1 MKKRNGFTLVELLA
15 VIVIL
20 ALIALIATPIILN
33 IINDAKKSSIK
44 QSAIGYVD
52 AVEKTILEKKT
63 NTDVDYDGK
72 YTIKKD
78 QITKESETASLL
90 PILDLIQ
97 LNVNVKGELPTKGN
111 LEIEKSNVISGEF
124 YYNNYLVTLSN
135 DKYKIQVLSNSS
147 STDTSA
153 LETEINNLKA
163 ELDAEKKKGA
173 TITLSFSGSTALSCN
188 SSNNNFEGLTQSSK
202 TSDSDDI
209 FTYSNGGVVINK
221 TGYYSV
227 STYAYLNGTGWLNI
241 GIAKNSFVF
250 SMQSFNY
257 ASNAGPGSNV
267 SFIAKFQKGDVI
279 NQSYWCDNSYT
290 IKYANLGVTYLHS

>member
-1 MKKRNGFTLVELLA
+1 MKKDGFTLVELLA
-15 VIVIL
+15 VVVIL
-20 ALIALIATPIILN
+20 AVVALIATPIILN
-33 IINDAKKSSIK
+33 VINDAKKSSIK
-44 QSAIGYVD
+44 QSAVGYVD

-227 STYAYLNGTGWLNI
+227 STYAFLNGKGWLNI
-241 GIAKNSFVF
+241 GIAKNSSVF
-250 SMQSFNY
+250 SMQSFY
-257 ASNAGPGSNV
+257 YTSNAGPGSNV

>member
-1 MKKRNGFTLVELLA
+1 MKKDGFTLVELLA
-15 VIVIL
+15 VVVIL
-20 ALIALIATPIILN
+20 AVVALIATPIILN
-33 IINDAKKSSIK
+33 VINDAKKSSIK

-97 LNVNVKGELPTKGN
+97 LNVNVKGELPNKGN

-227 STYAYLNGTGWLNI
+227 STYAFLNGTGWLNI
-241 GIAKNSFVF
+241 GIAKNSYVF

-257 ASNAGPGSNV
+257 TSNAGPGSNV

>member
-1 MKKRNGFTLVELLA
+1 MKKDGFTLVELLA
-15 VIVIL
+15 VVVIL
-20 ALIALIATPIILN
+20 AVVALIATPIILN
-33 IINDAKKSSIK
+33 VINDAKKSSIK

-241 GIAKNSFVF
+241 GIAKNSSVF
-250 SMQSFNY
+250 SMQSFY
-257 ASNAGPGSNV
+257 YTSNAGPGSNV

>member
-1 MKKRNGFTLVELLA
+1 MKKDGFTLVELLA
-15 VIVIL
+15 VVVIL
-20 ALIALIATPIILN
+20 AVVALIATPIILN
-33 IINDAKKSSIK
+33 VINDAKKSSIK

-147 STDTSA
+147 STVTSA
-153 LETEINNLKA
+153 LEKEINNLKA

-227 STYAYLNGTGWLNI
+227 STYAFLNGTGWINI
-241 GIAKNSFVF
+241 GIAKNSSVF
-250 SMQSFNY
+250 SMQSFY
-257 ASNAGPGSNV
+257 YTSNAGPGSNV

-290 IKYANLGVTYLHS
+290 IKYANFGVTYLHS

>member
-1 MKKRNGFTLVELLA
+1 MKKDGFTLVELLA
-15 VIVIL
+15 VVVIL
-20 ALIALIATPIILN
+20 AVVALIATPIILN
-33 IINDAKKSSIK
+33 VINDAKKSSIK

-163 ELDAEKKKGA
+163 ELDAEKKKGD

-227 STYAYLNGTGWLNI
+227 STYAFLNGTGWLNI
-241 GIAKNSFVF
+241 GIAKNSSVF
-250 SMQSFNY
+250 SMQSFY
-257 ASNAGPGSNV
+257 YTSNAGPGSNV

>member
-1 MKKRNGFTLVELLA
+1 MKKDGFTLVELLA
-15 VIVIL
+15 VVVIL
-20 ALIALIATPIILN
+20 AVVALIATPIILN
-33 IINDAKKSSIK
+33 VINDAKKSSIK

-241 GIAKNSFVF
+241 GIAKNSSVF

>member
-1 MKKRNGFTLVELLA
+1 MKKDGFTLVELLA
-15 VIVIL
+15 VVVIL
-20 ALIALIATPIILN
+20 AVVALIATPIILN
-33 IINDAKKSSIK
+33 VINDAKKSSIK

-227 STYAYLNGTGWLNI
+227 STYAFLNGTGWLNI
-241 GIAKNSFVF
+241 GIAKNSYVF

-257 ASNAGPGSNV
+257 TSNAGPGSNV

-279 NQSYWCDNSYT
+279 NQSYWCNNSYT

>member
-1 MKKRNGFTLVELLA
+1 M
-15 VIVIL
+15 
-20 ALIALIATPIILN
+20 
-33 IINDAKKSSIK
+33 
-44 QSAIGYVD
+44 
-52 AVEKTILEKKT
+52 
-63 NTDVDYDGK
+63 
-72 YTIKKD
+72 
-78 QITKESETASLL
+78 L

-188 SSNNNFEGLTQSSK
+188 SSNNNFEGLTQSPK

-227 STYAYLNGTGWLNI
+227 STYAFLNGTGWLNI
-241 GIAKNSFVF
+241 GIAKNSSVF
-250 SMQSFNY
+250 SMQSFY
-257 ASNAGPGSNV
+257 YTSNAGPGSNV

>member
-1 MKKRNGFTLVELLA
+1 MKKDGFTLVELLA
-15 VIVIL
+15 VVVIL
-20 ALIALIATPIILN
+20 AVVALIATPIILN
-33 IINDAKKSSIK
+33 VINDAKKSSIK

-153 LETEINNLKA
+153 LEKEINNLKA

-227 STYAYLNGTGWLNI
+227 STYAFLNGTGWINI
-241 GIAKNSFVF
+241 GIAKNSSVF
-250 SMQSFNY
+250 SMQSFY
-257 ASNAGPGSNV
+257 YTSNAGPGSNV

>member
-1 MKKRNGFTLVELLA
+1 MKKDGFTLVELLA
-15 VIVIL
+15 VVVIL
-20 ALIALIATPIILN
+20 AVVALIATPIILN
-33 IINDAKKSSIK
+33 VINDAKKSSIK

-173 TITLSFSGSTALSCN
+173 TITLSFRGSTALSCN

-250 SMQSFNY
+250 SMQSFY
-257 ASNAGPGSNV
+257 YTSNAGPGSNV

>member
-1 MKKRNGFTLVELLA
+1 MKKDGFTLVELLA
-15 VIVIL
+15 VVVIL
-20 ALIALIATPIILN
+20 AVVALIATPIILN
-33 IINDAKKSSIK
+33 VINDAKKSSIK
-44 QSAIGYVD
+44 QSAVGYVD

-173 TITLSFSGSTALSCN
+173 TITLSFSGSTALYCN

-227 STYAYLNGTGWLNI
+227 STYAFLNGTGWLNI
-241 GIAKNSFVF
+241 GIAKNSSVF
-250 SMQSFNY
+250 SMQSFY
-257 ASNAGPGSNV
+257 YTSNAGPGSNV

>member
-33 IINDAKKSSIK
+33 IINDTKKSSIK

-241 GIAKNSFVF
+241 GIAKNSSVF

>member
-1 MKKRNGFTLVELLA
+1 MKKDGFTLVELLA
-15 VIVIL
+15 VVVIL
-20 ALIALIATPIILN
+20 AVVALIATPIILN
-33 IINDAKKSSIK
+33 VINDAKKSSIK

-188 SSNNNFEGLTQSSK
+188 SSNNNFEGLTQSPK

-227 STYAYLNGTGWLNI
+227 STYAFLNGTGWLNI
-241 GIAKNSFVF
+241 GIAKNSSVF
-250 SMQSFNY
+250 SMQSFY
-257 ASNAGPGSNV
+257 YTSNAGPGSNV

-279 NQSYWCDNSYT
+279 NQSYWCNNSYT

>member
-1 MKKRNGFTLVELLA
+1 MKKYGFTLVELLA
-15 VIVIL
+15 VVVIL
-20 ALIALIATPIILN
+20 AVVALIATPIILN
-33 IINDAKKSSIK
+33 VINDAKKSSVK

-63 NTDVDYDGK
+63 NTDIDYDGK

-97 LNVNVKGELPTKGN
+97 LNVNVKGELPNKGN
-111 LEIEKSNVISGEF
+111 LEIKKSNVISGEF

-135 DKYKIQVLSNSS
+135 GKYKIQVLSNSS

-173 TITLSFSGSTALSCN
+173 TITLRFTGSTALSCS
-188 SSNNNFEGLTQSSK
+188 SSNTNFEGLTQSSK

-241 GIAKNSFVF
+241 GIAKNGSVF
-250 SMQSFNY
+250 SMQSFYY
-257 ASNAGPGSNV
+257 ASNSGPGS
-267 SFIAKFQKGDVI
+267 SASHIDKFQKGDVI
-279 NQSYWCDNSYT
+279 NQSYWCSNSYT

>member
-1 MKKRNGFTLVELLA
+1 MKKDGFTLVELLA
-15 VIVIL
+15 VVVIL
-20 ALIALIATPIILN
+20 AVVALIATPIILN
-33 IINDAKKSSIK
+33 VINDAKKSSIK
-44 QSAIGYVD
+44 QSAVGYVD

-173 TITLSFSGSTALSCN
+173 TITLSFSGSTALYCN

-227 STYAYLNGTGWLNI
+227 STYAFLNGTGWLNI
-241 GIAKNSFVF
+241 RIAKNSSVF
-250 SMQSFNY
+250 SMQSFY
-257 ASNAGPGSNV
+257 YTSNAGPGSNV

>member
-1 MKKRNGFTLVELLA
+1 MKKDGFTLVELLA
-15 VIVIL
+15 VVVIL
-20 ALIALIATPIILN
+20 AVVALIATPIILN
-33 IINDAKKSSIK
+33 VINDAKKSSIK

-135 DKYKIQVLSNSS
+135 DKYKIQVLNATS

-202 TSDSDDI
+202 TSDGDDI

-227 STYAYLNGTGWLNI
+227 STYAFLNGTGWLNI
-241 GIAKNSFVF
+241 GIAKNSSVF
-250 SMQSFNY
+250 SMQSFY
-257 ASNAGPGSNV
+257 YTSNAGPGSNV

>member
-1 MKKRNGFTLVELLA
+1 MKKDGFTLVEILA
-15 VIVIL
+15 VVVIL
-20 ALIALIATPIILN
+20 AVVALIATPIILN
-33 IINDAKKSSIK
+33 VINDAKKSSIK

-227 STYAYLNGTGWLNI
+227 STNAYLNGTGWLYI
-241 GIAKNSFVF
+241 GIAKNSATV
-250 SMQSFNY
+250 STQSFNHT
-257 ASNAGPGSNV
+257 SNTEPGIPS
-267 SFIAKFQKGDVI
+267 SYIGKFQKGNVI
-279 NQSYWCDNSYT
+279 NQNYWCSSSYT

>member
-1 MKKRNGFTLVELLA
+1 MKKDGFTLVEILA
-15 VIVIL
+15 VVVIL
-20 ALIALIATPIILN
+20 AVVALIATPIILN
-33 IINDAKKSSIK
+33 VINDAKKSSIK

-202 TSDSDDI
+202 TSDSDGI

-227 STYAYLNGTGWLNI
+227 STYAFLNGTGWLNI
-241 GIAKNSFVF
+241 GIAKNSSVF
-250 SMQSFNY
+250 SMQSFY
-257 ASNAGPGSNV
+257 YTSNAGPGSNV

>member
-1 MKKRNGFTLVELLA
+1 MKKDGFTLVELLA
-15 VIVIL
+15 VVVIL
-20 ALIALIATPIILN
+20 AVVALIATPIILN
-33 IINDAKKSSIK
+33 VINDAKKSSIK

-111 LEIEKSNVISGEF
+111 LELEKSNVISGEF

-227 STYAYLNGTGWLNI
+227 STYAFLNGTGWLNI
-241 GIAKNSFVF
+241 GIAKNSSVF
-250 SMQSFNY
+250 SMQSFY
-257 ASNAGPGSNV
+257 YTSNAGPGSNV

>member
-1 MKKRNGFTLVELLA
+1 MKKDGFTLVELLA
-15 VIVIL
+15 VVVIL
-20 ALIALIATPIILN
+20 AVVALIATPIILN
-33 IINDAKKSSIK
+33 VINDAKKSSIK

-188 SSNNNFEGLTQSSK
+188 SSNNNFEGLTQSFK

-227 STYAYLNGTGWLNI
+227 STYAFLNGTGWLNI
-241 GIAKNSFVF
+241 GIAKNSSVF
-250 SMQSFNY
+250 SMQSFY
-257 ASNAGPGSNV
+257 YTSNAGPGSNV

>member
-1 MKKRNGFTLVELLA
+1 MKKDGFTLVEILA
-15 VIVIL
+15 VVVIL
-20 ALIALIATPIILN
+20 AVVALIATPIILN
-33 IINDAKKSSIK
+33 VINDAKKSSIK

-227 STYAYLNGTGWLNI
+227 STYAFLNGTGWLNI
-241 GIAKNSFVF
+241 GIAKNSSVF
-250 SMQSFNY
+250 SMQSFY
-257 ASNAGPGSNV
+257 YTSNAGPGSNV

>member
-1 MKKRNGFTLVELLA
+1 MKKDGFTLVELLA
-15 VIVIL
+15 VVVIL
-20 ALIALIATPIILN
+20 AVVALIATPIILN
-33 IINDAKKSSIK
+33 VINDAKKSSIK
-44 QSAIGYVD
+44 QSAVGYVD

-227 STYAYLNGTGWLNI
+227 STYAFLNGTGWLNI
-241 GIAKNSFVF
+241 GIAKNSSVF
-250 SMQSFNY
+250 SMQSFY
-257 ASNAGPGSNV
+257 YTSNAGPGSNV

>member
-1 MKKRNGFTLVELLA
+1 MKKDGFTLVELLA
-15 VIVIL
+15 VVVIL
-20 ALIALIATPIILN
+20 AVVALIATPIILN
-33 IINDAKKSSIK
+33 VINDAKKSSIK

-153 LETEINNLKA
+153 LKTEINNLKA

-173 TITLSFSGSTALSCN
+173 TITLSFSGSTALYCN

-227 STYAYLNGTGWLNI
+227 SIYAFLNGTGWLNI
-241 GIAKNSFVF
+241 GIAKNSSVF
-250 SMQSFNY
+250 SIQSFY
-257 ASNAGPGSNV
+257 YTSNAGPGSNV